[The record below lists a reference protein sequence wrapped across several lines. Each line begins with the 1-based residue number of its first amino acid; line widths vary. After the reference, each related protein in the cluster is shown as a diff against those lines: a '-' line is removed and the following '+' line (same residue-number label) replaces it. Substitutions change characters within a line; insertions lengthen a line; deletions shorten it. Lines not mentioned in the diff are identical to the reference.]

1 MSERNIIR
9 EIGLPDRERQWNFFV
24 MVDGK
29 AAPVVARTENGCKHL
44 MVGGEPPALLT
55 LATADLTSSGD
66 DLETGGRDREPADA
80 SGFCFAAA
88 IPRRSWTALIAKT
101 G

>member
-1 MSERNIIR
+1 MPTPVEVSRTQKEADRIVCLGGIWRDRPWSMSERNIIR

-44 MVGGEPPALLT
+44 TVGGDPP
-55 LATADLTSSGD
+55 
-66 DLETGGRDREPADA
+66 R
-80 SGFCFAAA
+80 C
-88 IPRRSWTALIAKT
+88 
-101 G
+101 